1 MHHQLIGVPRGPRW
15 TIVLGR
21 SSSTDK
27 AEHNYEVSLSV
38 HLLDFSM
45 FIMFVDY
52 SQSQRPSIHTSNA
65 ISYSFAFMRFASSS
79 CALTFNSR
87 LKILPLA
94 LFGIS
99 STNLTPPLNL
109 L

>member
-1 MHHQLIGVPRGPRW
+1 MHHRLIGVPRGPRW

-27 AEHNYEVSLSV
+27 AEHNYEVSLSI

-52 SQSQRPSIHTSNA
+52 TSNA
-65 ISYSFAFMRFASSS
+65 ISYIFAFMRFSSSS